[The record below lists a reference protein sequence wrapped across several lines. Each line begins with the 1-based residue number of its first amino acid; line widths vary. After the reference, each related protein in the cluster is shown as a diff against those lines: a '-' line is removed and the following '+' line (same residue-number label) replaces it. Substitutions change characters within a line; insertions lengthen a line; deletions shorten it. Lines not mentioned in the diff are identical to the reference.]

1 MKKLFSYFGVTLFV
15 ALLLGSAVVACS
27 NDSDIIS
34 EQTTKKELKN
44 LQGYFETSNYTVF
57 LKQNDLTGDNL
68 QLDNIAIES
77 FNDKGADVYII
88 PVEKNNKLIGK
99 LHVITYRESYKTIY
113 EDWSDATEEKNNG
126 TVKVSTGEGEYIAT
140 LNVMRKDGKVI
151 SQIEDVAE
159 LKTTRADGESWWGCT
174 TRIYYEAKK
183 ACGTKSSC
191 EFLCDISDIVARI
204 PGQCTISVAT
214 AAAIAC
220 AIYG

>member
-44 LQGYFETSNYTVF
+44 LQGYFETSNYTAF
-57 LKQNDLTGDNL
+57 LKQNDLSDDNL
-68 QLDNIAIES
+68 KLDNIAVES
-77 FNDKGADVYII
+77 FNEKGADVYII

-113 EDWSDATEEKNNG
+113 EDWSDATEEKYFG
-126 TVKVSTGEGEYIAT
+126 TVKVSTGEGEHIAT
-140 LNVMRKDGKVI
+140 LNVMRKDGKLI
-151 SQIEDVAE
+151 SKIEDVAE
-159 LKTTRADGESWWGCT
+159 PETTRADGESWWGCT
-174 TRIYYEAKK
+174 TRVYSEAKK
-183 ACGTKSSC
+183 ACGSSNSC
-191 EFLCDISDIVARI
+191 EFLCDIADVASN
-204 PGQCTISVAT
+204 GNCTISIAA

-220 AIYG
+220 VIYG

>member
-44 LQGYFETSNYTVF
+44 LQGYFETSNYTAF
-57 LKQNDLTGDNL
+57 LKQNDLSDDNL
-68 QLDNIAIES
+68 KLDNIAVES
-77 FNDKGADVYII
+77 FNEKGADVYII

-99 LHVITYRESYKTIY
+99 LHVITYRETYKTIY

-174 TRIYYEAKK
+174 TRVYSEAKK
-183 ACGTKSSC
+183 ACGSDSSC
-191 EFLCDISDIVARI
+191 DFLCDLINVAAN
-204 PGQCTISVAT
+204 GHCTVSVAA
-214 AAAIAC
+214 AAAISC